1 MKLLSAEVDNII
13 RIKSGLEWE
22 DAVGKSYDVWLS
34 DLRYLAELADKV
46 CGETEN
52 IVSDM
57 RAVPFAELEESYKRL
72 TGLFAEVGF

>member
-34 DLRYLAELADKV
+34 DLRHLAELADKA

-57 RAVPFAELEESYKRL
+57 RAVPFAELEKSYKRL

>member
-34 DLRYLAELADKV
+34 DLRYLAELEDKA
-46 CGETEN
+46 CGETEISFRTCAPCRLPN
-52 IVSDM
+52 WK
-57 RAVPFAELEESYKRL
+57 RAIK
-72 TGLFAEVGF
+72 G